1 MFDGF
6 QYLCSPSTRRV
17 SIYVFP
23 LLSKLVHIWAPFH
36 KDSSKLGVFFG
47 CIMAPPKYGHVDLS
61 RMLQWF
67 ASMIFLATGA
77 AREHILLPPRQY
89 VLCICLLYI
98 SPGGWFYI
106 LPTANQIW
114 FAGRPLTPSL
124 MDHGGG
130 LHWPHSP
137 GAYKTCGSYSASI
150 ASQLSTLWM
159 FSGRQEDCKTAC
171 CWNGRRIPGR
181 ESKPKRWTQRIP
193 KQIQKPA
200 HIIRASL
207 DPFVLFL
214 PFVNGGKRCIGKCRR
229 RYVSCRRPCWRSRR
243 RRRLRLDFLLASSG
257 IDLQKLN
264 DQLLKMINPTLKGWQ
279 V

>member
-6 QYLCSPSTRRV
+6 QYLCSPSTRQV

-36 KDSSKLGVFFG
+36 KDSSKLGVFFW

-61 RMLQWF
+61 RMLQRF

-114 FAGRPLTPSL
+114 FAGRPLTPW
-124 MDHGGG
+124 GGYT
-130 LHWPHSP
+130 HH
-137 GAYKTCGSYSASI
+137 I
-150 ASQLSTLWM
+150 AQGPTKHVSHIRHPSHLNSQLCGCSL
-159 FSGRQEDCKTAC
+159 EDKKTAKPHV

-181 ESKPKRWTQRIP
+181 ESKPKRRTQRIP
-193 KQIQKPA
+193 KRIQKPA